1 MDEKA
6 GRRKEGA
13 SPRTNKERLLKTEA
27 KTGAEGAPNEG
38 RSAFR
43 RVVETAFEL
52 VYPRS
57 CWICDERIVGA
68 ESSVGGRRVG
78 RVGVG
83 SAFRV
88 PLTALVCDECR
99 RAASVPARTFCRRC
113 GRVAIRETARGDDA
127 LCRFCLRKTGASN
140 FAFDE
145 VRPMH
150 FYRGTTRALV
160 LQLKRTLDPTLAEI
174 AARLYFESR
183 RRVLTAFR
191 PDAVVPVPMNWRRRF
206 LRSVNS
212 PDFLAAALAREL
224 GVPCWAKTVRRVRA
238 TPPQSA
244 VDWAAR
250 RDNVAGAFA
259 LSGGK
264 KDGPLE
270 RLKGKRILLV
280 DDAFTSGATTNE
292 IASLLK
298 DDGGVEAGC
307 VATLARAGLGKGRR
321 L

>member
-1 MDEKA
+1 MRT
-6 GRRKEGA
+6 GRNG
-13 SPRTNKERLLKTEA
+13 ERA
-27 KTGAEGAPNEG
+27 
-38 RSAFR
+38 AFR
-43 RVVETAFEL
+43 RVVETAVEL

-57 CWICDERIVGA
+57 CWICDERIDASTGSGFGVF
-68 ESSVGGRRVG
+68 GG
-78 RVGVG
+78 G
-83 SAFRV
+83 SV
-88 PLTALVCDECR
+88 PLAALVCDECR
-99 RAASVPARTFCRRC
+99 RGASVPARTFCRRC

-127 LCRFCLRKTGASN
+127 LCRRCLRRTGPSE

-160 LQLKRTLDPTLAEI
+160 LQLKRTSDPTLAEI

-191 PDAVVPVPMNWRRRF
+191 PDAVVPVPMNWRRRL

-224 GVPCWAKTVRRVRA
+224 GVPRWAKTVRRVRA

-244 VDWAAR
+244 VDWEAR

-259 LSGGK
+259 LSVGK
-264 KDGPLE
+264 GDGPLE

-280 DDAFTSGATTNE
+280 DDAFTSGATANE

-298 DDGGVEAGC
+298 DAAGVEAVC

>member
-1 MDEKA
+1 LK
-6 GRRKEGA
+6 KEA
-13 SPRTNKERLLKTEA
+13 E
-27 KTGAEGAPNEG
+27 TGAEGATNG
-38 RSAFR
+38 RRSAFR
-43 RVVETAFEL
+43 RVVEAAFEL

-57 CWICDERIVGA
+57 CWICDERIAGA
-68 ESSVGGRRVG
+68 QASVGGGRVGRLG

-83 SAFRV
+83 SGFRV

-113 GRVAIRETARGDDA
+113 GRVAVRETARGDDA

-160 LQLKRTLDPTLAEI
+160 LQLKRTLDPTLAEV

-183 RRVLTAFR
+183 RRVLRAFR
-191 PDAVVPVPMNWRRRF
+191 PDAVVPVPMNWRRRL

-212 PDFLAAALAREL
+212 PDILASALAREL

-264 KDGPLE
+264 KDGSLE

-298 DDGGVEAGC
+298 DDGGVEAVC

>member
-1 MDEKA
+1 M
-6 GRRKEGA
+6 
-13 SPRTNKERLLKTEA
+13 KTEA
-27 KTGAEGAPNEG
+27 KTAARAEAETNER
-38 RSAFR
+38 RSALR
-43 RVVETAFEL
+43 RVVEAAFEL

-68 ESSVGGRRVG
+68 EASGGRSSGVRRG
-78 RVGVG
+78 GVG
-83 SAFRV
+83 SVFRV
-88 PLTALVCDECR
+88 PLAALVCDECR

-113 GRVAIRETARGDDA
+113 GRVAVRETARGDDA
-127 LCRFCLRKTGASN
+127 LCRFCLRKTGALK

-160 LQLKRTLDPTLAEI
+160 LQLKRTVDPTLAEI
-174 AARLYFESR
+174 AARLYVESR

-191 PDAVVPVPMNWRRRF
+191 PDAVVPVPMNWRRRL

-212 PDFLAAALAREL
+212 PDFLASALAREL

-250 RDNVAGAFA
+250 RENVAGAFA

-264 KDGPLE
+264 ADGSLE

-280 DDAFTSGATTNE
+280 DDAFTSGATANE

-298 DDGGVEAGC
+298 DGADVEAVC

>member
-1 MDEKA
+1 MKI
-6 GRRKEGA
+6 
-13 SPRTNKERLLKTEA
+13 EA
-27 KTGAEGAPNEG
+27 ETGAEGAPNEG

-52 VYPRS
+52 VYPRT

-68 ESSVGGRRVG
+68 ESS
-78 RVGVG
+78 GVENG
-83 SAFRV
+83 FRV
-88 PLTALVCDECR
+88 PLAALVCDECR

-127 LCRFCLRKTGASN
+127 LCRRCLRRAGPPE

-160 LQLKRTLDPTLAEI
+160 LQLKRTLDPTLAEV

-183 RRVLTAFR
+183 RRVLRAFR
-191 PDAVVPVPMNWRRRF
+191 PDAVVPVPMNWRRRL
-206 LRSVNS
+206 LRNVNS
-212 PDFLAAALAREL
+212 PDILASTLAREL
-224 GVPCWAKTVRRVRA
+224 GVPCWAKAVRRVRA

-280 DDAFTSGATTNE
+280 DDAFTSGATANE

-298 DDGGVEAGC
+298 DGGGVEAVC

>member
-1 MDEKA
+1 METETGTETNGK
-6 GRRKEGA
+6 RR
-13 SPRTNKERLLKTEA
+13 
-27 KTGAEGAPNEG
+27 
-38 RSAFR
+38 AFR

-52 VYPRS
+52 VYPRT
-57 CWICDERIVGA
+57 CWICDERIIGA
-68 ESSVGGRRVG
+68 QASGGRSG
-78 RVGVG
+78 VGVSSG
-83 SAFRV
+83 FRV
-88 PLTALVCDECR
+88 PLAALVCEECR

-113 GRVAIRETARGDDA
+113 GRVALRETARGDDA
-127 LCRFCLRKTGASN
+127 LCRRCLRRSGASE

-145 VRPMH
+145 VRPLH

-160 LQLKRTLDPTLAEI
+160 LQLKRTADPTLAEI
-174 AARLYFESR
+174 AARLYFASR
-183 RRVLTAFR
+183 RRALTAFR

-212 PDFLAAALAREL
+212 PDFLASALAREL

-238 TPPQSA
+238 TPPQSS

-264 KDGPLE
+264 KDGPVE

-280 DDAFTSGATTNE
+280 DDAFTSGATANE
-292 IASLLK
+292 IASTLK
-298 DDGGVEAGC
+298 DNAEVEAVC

>member
-1 MDEKA
+1 L
-6 GRRKEGA
+6 RR
-13 SPRTNKERLLKTEA
+13 
-27 KTGAEGAPNEG
+27 TGP
-38 RSAFR
+38 S
-43 RVVETAFEL
+43 
-52 VYPRS
+52 
-57 CWICDERIVGA
+57 D
-68 ESSVGGRRVG
+68 
-78 RVGVG
+78 
-83 SAFRV
+83 
-88 PLTALVCDECR
+88 
-99 RAASVPARTFCRRC
+99 
-113 GRVAIRETARGDDA
+113 
-127 LCRFCLRKTGASN
+127 

-160 LQLKRTLDPTLAEI
+160 LQLKRTSDPTLAEI

-183 RRVLTAFR
+183 RRALAAFR
-191 PDAVVPVPMNWRRRF
+191 PDAVVPVPMNWRRRL

-244 VDWAAR
+244 VDWEAR
-250 RDNVAGAFA
+250 RENVAGAFA
-259 LSGGK
+259 LSVGR

-270 RLKGKRILLV
+270 RLQGKRILLV
-280 DDAFTSGATTNE
+280 DDAFTSGATANE

-298 DDGGVEAGC
+298 DDAGVEAVC

-321 L
+321 LQCFGD

>member
-1 MDEKA
+1 MRT
-6 GRRKEGA
+6 GRNG
-13 SPRTNKERLLKTEA
+13 ERA
-27 KTGAEGAPNEG
+27 
-38 RSAFR
+38 AFR
-43 RVVETAFEL
+43 RVVETAVEL

-57 CWICDERIVGA
+57 CWICDERIDASTGSGFGVF
-68 ESSVGGRRVG
+68 GG
-78 RVGVG
+78 G
-83 SAFRV
+83 SV
-88 PLTALVCDECR
+88 PLAALVCDECR
-99 RAASVPARTFCRRC
+99 RGASVPARTFCRRC
-113 GRVAIRETARGDDA
+113 GRVALRETARGDAA
-127 LCRFCLRKTGASN
+127 LCRRCLQRTGPSE

-145 VRPMH
+145 ARPMH

-160 LQLKRTLDPTLAEI
+160 LQLKRTTDPTLAEI

-191 PDAVVPVPMNWRRRF
+191 PDAVVPVPMNWRRRL

-212 PDFLAAALAREL
+212 PDILASALAREL
-224 GVPCWAKTVRRVRA
+224 GVPCWAKTVRRIRA

-259 LSGGK
+259 LKGNK
-264 KDGPLE
+264 ADGPLE

-280 DDAFTSGATTNE
+280 DDAFTSGATANE

-298 DDGGVEAGC
+298 DGGGVEAVC